1 MLFDLDWIVTTG
13 PAILM
18 SALSALGIFVALIV
32 FTRLAGLRSFSKLST
47 FDFAI
52 TVAFGTMLASTMLVE
67 DPPLLRAIATLGV
80 LYLIQY
86 AVSKLRERSSVVS
99 SMMDNK
105 PLLLMAGPEIL
116 HDNLRK
122 ARVTEDDLH
131 GKLREANVIDYDQV
145 RAVVME
151 STGDI
156 SVLHADPGGPD
167 LNPNLLSGIRDA
179 DRLRKKQNV
188 QERESATEK

>member
-1 MLFDLDWIVTTG
+1 MSFDWSWISTTG
-13 PAILM
+13 TAILM
-18 SALSALGIFVALIV
+18 SALSAVGIFIALIV

-52 TVAFGTMLASTMLVE
+52 TVAFGTMLASTMLVK
-67 DPPLLRAIATLGV
+67 DPPLLRAVATLGV

-86 AVSKLRERSSVVS
+86 VVSKLRERTSVVS
-99 SMMDNK
+99 SVVDNK

-145 RAVVME
+145 RAVVLE
-151 STGDI
+151 STGDV
-156 SVLHADPGGPD
+156 SVLHADEDGPD
-167 LNPNLLSGIRDA
+167 LNPRLLSGIRDA
-179 DRLRKKQNV
+179 DRLRERENV
-188 QERESATEK
+188 QELEDAAEK

>member
-1 MLFDLDWIVTTG
+1 MIFDLDWIVTTG

-86 AVSKLRERSSVVS
+86 VVSKMRERLSFVS
-99 SMMDNK
+99 SMVDNK

-131 GKLREANVIDYDQV
+131 GKLRESNVIDYDQV

-167 LNPNLLSGIRDA
+167 LNPNLLSGVRDA

-188 QERESATEK
+188 QELESATEK